1 MSTLKSL
8 EQLASL
14 ARSAAP
20 QDIDV
25 RAGVIQRLRAGVPEP
40 LLIPAAT
47 VVCGAFLVAS
57 WTGAAAW
64 DSMSRWNDPITQLHV
79 AMDLVMR

>member
-8 EQLASL
+8 EQLACTAKL
-14 ARSAAP
+14 AAP
-20 QDIDV
+20 QNIDV

-40 LLIPAAT
+40 LLLPAAT
-47 VVCGAFLVAS
+47 VVSAALLVAA

-64 DSMSRWNDPITQLHV
+64 VTMSQWNDPMTQLHL